1 MACLPSWE
9 TGFCSSLGSLQL
21 AMILSTS
28 FCLSLQLLMSK
39 NKTFFPLS
47 LGLSLPQEERGAWK
61 GGILRVRM
69 LLPLGQKEEAL
80 FLKALIGRLRAA
92 GRMERMGAGAEGG
105 GALRFSNINGSDM
118 CSPCLALGSVPRC
131 NSYSFPLI
139 NEEFE
144 APMVKSVTLN

>member
-1 MACLPSWE
+1 
-9 TGFCSSLGSLQL
+9 
-21 AMILSTS
+21 
-28 FCLSLQLLMSK
+28 
-39 NKTFFPLS
+39 
-47 LGLSLPQEERGAWK
+47 
-61 GGILRVRM
+61 M

-139 NEEFE
+139 HEEFE